1 MATKVTYIKTSSF
14 SKKILQLLAAVALV
28 VVTLTL
34 WADIKQKGEAVLV
47 ENAIV
52 LAKNILKQTSHSAS
66 FYMENKDQA
75 SLDHLTESALKSD
88 YIYEMLIYDKTGTVL
103 SKSENALPA
112 VQRFMNVSSASKHGQ
127 QEKQQERQQEKQKN
141 EPNKKSAETIN
152 EFLPTPYVSEV
163 IGEKG
168 QLLGFVRVTVLTKNL
183 QKSGLTYINSLTK
196 QVILIAL
203 LAGFIGYLFTN
214 GLKPFSANAYVVK
227 D

>member
-34 WADIKQKGEAVLV
+34 WSDIKQKGEAVLI

-66 FYMENKDQA
+66 FYIANKDQA

-88 YIYEMLIYDKTGTVL
+88 YIYEMLIYDKTGAVL
-103 SKSENALPA
+103 SKSQNALPA
-112 VQRFMNVSSASKHGQ
+112 ISRFMGLMPSAIETESPD
-127 QEKQQERQQEKQKN
+127 N
-141 EPNKKSAETIN
+141 ESLDAS
-152 EFLPTPYVSEV
+152 FPTPYVTE
-163 IGEKG
+163 ITAEDGT
-168 QLLGFVRVTVLTKNL
+168 LLGFVRVTVLTKNL
-183 QKSGLTYINSLTK
+183 QKSGLSYIHSLTK

>member
-112 VQRFMNVSSASKHGQ
+112 VQRFMKVS
-127 QEKQQERQQEKQKN
+127 
-141 EPNKKSAETIN
+141 PETIN

-163 IGEKG
+163 IDEKG